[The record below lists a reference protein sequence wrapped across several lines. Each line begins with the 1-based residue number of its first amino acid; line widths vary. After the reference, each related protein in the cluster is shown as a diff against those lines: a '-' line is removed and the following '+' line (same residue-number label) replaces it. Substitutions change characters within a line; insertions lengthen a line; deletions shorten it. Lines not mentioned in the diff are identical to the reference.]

1 MRMSHFEALR
11 PVCPVCRTDQVS
23 APLKLAD
30 ALLEEAGML
39 VHGMLHCTNPA
50 CRSEYPVID
59 GIPLILANLRQFVS
73 DNASIIYARDDLPAP
88 VQSLLGDC
96 CGPGALLDV
105 MRQQL
110 SSYAWD
116 HYAEFDPD
124 ESGGSPLPGSAVRN
138 LQHGVQLAG
147 GLEQG
152 PAIELGCSTGG
163 TCLEL
168 AAQTDGLVLG
178 VDLNYAM
185 LRTAADMLRT
195 GRVKYPRRRVG
206 VVYDERAFAVPLKD
220 PERVDFWLCDAAALP
235 FSSETFQTAVG
246 LNLLD
251 CVGSPVDMLR
261 ETQRILKPEGKA
273 ILSCPYDWSNAAT
286 PVEAWVGG
294 HSQRAEGGGASE
306 PVLRALLT
314 PGEHPVSLD
323 GLEIM
328 AEEDEVEWTVRMHAR
343 SSVTYK
349 SHMLAVRKSDHWH
362 PTDLKT

>member
-1 MRMSHFEALR
+1 MSHFKALR
-11 PVCPVCRTDQVS
+11 PVCPVCRSDQVA
-23 APLKLAD
+23 APLELAD
-30 ALLEEAGML
+30 ALLEEAGIL

-73 DNASIIYARDDLPAP
+73 DNASIIYARDDLPDA

-96 CGPGALLDV
+96 CGPGSLLDV

-124 ESGGSPLPGSAVRN
+124 DSGDSPCPGSAVRN
-138 LQHGVQLAG
+138 LQHGVELAG
-147 GLEQG
+147 GLDQG
-152 PAIELGCSTGG
+152 PAIELGCSTGR
-163 TCLEL
+163 TCFAL

-195 GRVKYPRRRVG
+195 GIVKYPLRRVG
-206 VVYDERAFAVPLKD
+206 VVYDERTFAVPLKN
-220 PERVDFWLCDAAALP
+220 PERVDFWLCDVTALP
-235 FSSETFQTAVG
+235 FADQTFQTAVG

-251 CVGSPVDMLR
+251 CVGSPVNMLC
-261 ETQRILKPEGKA
+261 EAQRILKPEGKA
-273 ILSCPYDWSNAAT
+273 ILSCPYDWSKAAT

-294 HSQRAEGGGASE
+294 HSQRGDWRGASD

-314 PGEHPVSLD
+314 PGAHPASLD
-323 GLEIM
+323 GLEIT
-328 AEEDEVEWTVRMHAR
+328 AEQNEVEWTVRMHER

-349 SHMLAVRKSDHWH
+349 SHMVAVRKLDHAAN
-362 PTDLKT
+362 DV